1 MPPANATDA
10 VFSFT
15 RAHAWAE
22 AQGMRHDEALG
33 WAWAEEWRARA
44 PVVVRDCLLAG
55 MPGSRSIV
63 RMGVGGLTCEGEL
76 PADLS
81 GAEMDE
87 ARAAIALWT
96 PRTTSARFA
105 EAIRERF
112 TPEEREAMDEPSFGW
127 GGGWGGHAILGY
139 EEPLRDGI
147 GALVA
152 RLEAADEAARSGG
165 ADDAEMDWRRGAL
178 HVARGI
184 SDFIAA
190 HADRA
195 EALAAEADHPDDAR
209 HFAEVARTCRHV
221 SRLGARDMREAVQ
234 LLWMLHVL
242 DETDSPGRIDQFLY
256 PFLAAERG
264 EDDAQRAA
272 SAMPVLDALW
282 GRFVACRSWNVC
294 LGGQTADGRDAANA
308 LSFAFLDLQA
318 RHCRE
323 APNLSVRLFSG
334 SDPALRRRC
343 TEVIALG
350 AGMPALYNDDTLV
363 PALTDLGIPL
373 EHARNY
379 AMNGC
384 MQVDIQGMSHMGLE
398 DGELNLAKCLELA
411 LHEGRSPVT
420 GRQVGPKT
428 APVASIASLGWLK
441 EQLRLQIEHATRLL
455 TRRANVFQE
464 VIAASAPH
472 LYRSLFLADCTGRGR
487 DMKRGGAL
495 YNHGQFL
502 TEGVA
507 NTADALAAI
516 QRLVFEERAL
526 TLSGLVEALDR
537 DWAGDEP
544 LLQRIR
550 TCAPRFGND
559 LPEVDALAS
568 EVVRWYF
575 DCLNT
580 LTTWRGGRYSGGL
593 CTFTRAP
600 GYGKHLAAGAD
611 GRRAGET
618 VADSCGAA
626 PGRDRGGPTALLRSA
641 AHLPQRLATSGFC
654 LNLKLSPS
662 SLRPDDPGSID
673 RATALFA
680 GYFGLGGQQL
690 QVNVVDAAALRAAQA
705 DPQAHAGLIVRVGG
719 FSARFVA
726 LERDLQEAII
736 ARTEHGL

>member
-1 MPPANATDA
+1 MSPANQAELL
-10 VFSFT
+10 FSFS

-22 AQGMRHDEALG
+22 ARGMGHDEALG
-33 WAWAEEWRARA
+33 WAWAEEWRART
-44 PVVVRDCLLAG
+44 PVVVRECLLAG
-55 MPGSRSIV
+55 MPGSRSLV
-63 RMGVGGLTCEGEL
+63 RMGVGGLTCDGEP

-81 GAEMDE
+81 GAELSE
-87 ARAAIALWT
+87 AHATIALWM
-96 PRTTSARFA
+96 PRTTGVRFA
-105 EAIRERF
+105 EAIRDRF

-147 GALVA
+147 VALVA
-152 RLEAADEAARSGG
+152 RLEAAEEAARSAG
-165 ADDAEMDWRRGAL
+165 ADPTELDWRRGTL
-178 HVARGI
+178 HVARAIG
-184 SDFIAA
+184 DFIGA
-190 HADRA
+190 HADLA
-195 EALAAEADHPDDAR
+195 EALAAEATDPDDAR
-209 HFAEVARTCRHV
+209 HFAEIAGTCRRV
-221 SRLGARDMREAVQ
+221 SRSRARDMREAVQ

-242 DETDSPGRIDQFLY
+242 DETDSPGRIDQYLY
-256 PFLAAERG
+256 PFLAAEPG
-264 EDDAQRAA
+264 ETDCQRAT

-294 LGGQTADGRDAANA
+294 LGGQTADGRDAANT

-318 RHCRE
+318 KHRRE
-323 APNLSVRLFSG
+323 APNLSVRLFAG

-411 LHEGRSPVT
+411 LHQGRSPVT
-420 GRQVGPKT
+420 GSQVGPKT
-428 APVASIASLGWLK
+428 APLPEITSLEQLK
-441 EQLRLQIEHATRLL
+441 EQLRLQIEHATRLF
-455 TRRANVFQE
+455 TRRANIFQE

-472 LYRSLFLADCTGRGR
+472 LYRSLFLADCISRGR
-487 DMKRGGAL
+487 DMKRGGTL

-516 QRLVFEERAL
+516 RMLVFEERSLKLA
-526 TLSGLVEALDR
+526 GLVEALDR

-559 LPEVDALAS
+559 LPEVDALAA
-568 EVVRWYF
+568 EVLGWYF
-575 DCLNT
+575 NCLNT

-626 PGRDRGGPTALLRSA
+626 PGRDRVGPTALLRSA
-641 AHLPQRLATSGFC
+641 ARLPQRLATSGFC

-662 SLRPDDPGSID
+662 ALQPEDAGSID
-673 RATALFA
+673 RATGLFA

-690 QVNVVDAAALRAAQA
+690 QVNVVDADALRAAQA

-726 LERDLQEAII
+726 LDRDLQDAII